1 MASPRLGWA
10 SRSLMR
16 AHREKPLGAG
26 GGDGFAENSSAPGRS
41 WAKAEFHTSPRPPK
55 HGRGPESRLCP
66 RGSPWDGSPWDGWH
80 AEGHCLGRQLGKASA
95 ASRGLTRVTAMF
107 PAAPSWSPPPK
118 KYFPSPTPAVR
129 QDTGAAGTGLGVQS
143 PRQSQPSARGAAPE
157 QDVASLPPG
166 QPGFMSK
173 FQVPHSFP
181 SHSSAGRL
189 FSCRSRSGDWG
200 RRLPCAPAGTATLQL
215 PPCQRAERAPAPA
228 LGHQGNLLD

>member
-118 KYFPSPTPAVR
+118 KIFPQPNPC
-129 QDTGAAGTGLGVQS
+129 GAAGHGGSRNGAGCSITQAVSALCTWG
-143 PRQSQPSARGAAPE
+143 SARARCGKPPTRPVRLYE
-157 QDVASLPPG
+157 QI
-166 QPGFMSK
+166 
-173 FQVPHSFP
+173 
-181 SHSSAGRL
+181 SS
-189 FSCRSRSGDWG
+189 S
-200 RRLPCAPAGTATLQL
+200 T
-215 PPCQRAERAPAPA
+215 
-228 LGHQGNLLD
+228 